1 MKNIRE
7 RNSLCM
13 LEYEILQYSYPLNKF
28 KPIKSAI
35 VTLSLVSDTV
45 TEQRIKDTLGITGL
59 LPMREQ
65 IVSALC
71 HLDVGSA
78 HPTGEEACK
87 G

>member
-1 MKNIRE
+1 MRYYNIH
-7 RNSLCM
+7 
-13 LEYEILQYSYPLNKF
+13 ILLIKF
-28 KPIKSAI
+28 YQVAHLRRWGDLKSAI

>member
-1 MKNIRE
+1 M
-7 RNSLCM
+7 
-13 LEYEILQYSYPLNKF
+13 
-28 KPIKSAI
+28 
-35 VTLSLVSDTV
+35 TLSLVSDTV

>member
-1 MKNIRE
+1 MRYYN
-7 RNSLCM
+7 NH
-13 LEYEILQYSYPLNKF
+13 ILLRGFNKIMT
-28 KPIKSAI
+28 KLKSAI
-35 VTLSLVSDTV
+35 VTLSRVSDTV

>member
-1 MKNIRE
+1 MKGIGSAIVNACLNMIDYNIH
-7 RNSLCM
+7 
-13 LEYEILQYSYPLNKF
+13 ILLYKNVS
-28 KPIKSAI
+28 KSAI
-35 VTLSLVSDTV
+35 VTLSLVSDAV

>member
-1 MKNIRE
+1 M
-7 RNSLCM
+7 
-13 LEYEILQYSYPLNKF
+13 
-28 KPIKSAI
+28 
-35 VTLSLVSDTV
+35 TLSLVSGTV

-78 HPTGEEACK
+78 HPTGVEACK

>member
-1 MKNIRE
+1 MRYYNIHILLYKNV
-7 RNSLCM
+7 S
-13 LEYEILQYSYPLNKF
+13 
-28 KPIKSAI
+28 KSAI